1 MVCGTPYLNLIVWG
15 GGVATAAGVRRA
27 RKPRIFPHATRPPQA
42 ASTPILKNLDNIR
55 TVSDPRQSQDV
66 KMVQTAF
73 FFPRHPTSTS
83 RPHPHLDKARWFFCV
98 AKFEN
103 PMVLLSESLTL
114 TADTALL
121 PVFFDLPGRTHWRL
135 L

>member
-55 TVSDPRQSQDV
+55 TVSDPRLPEASL
-66 KMVQTAF
+66 
-73 FFPRHPTSTS
+73 P
-83 RPHPHLDKARWFFCV
+83 V
-98 AKFEN
+98 APPAGAKEY
-103 PMVLLSESLTL
+103 P
-114 TADTALL
+114 TALDPRFL
-121 PVFFDLPGRTHWRL
+121 SMLYPL
-135 L
+135 LYVLVPAPCVSRSHRYCHRE

>member
-66 KMVQTAF
+66 KMVVNRI
-73 FFPRHPTSTS
+73 FFPTPT
-83 RPHPHLDKARWFFCV
+83 
-98 AKFEN
+98 
-103 PMVLLSESLTL
+103 
-114 TADTALL
+114 
-121 PVFFDLPGRTHWRL
+121 DLHKPPPPPS
-135 L
+135 